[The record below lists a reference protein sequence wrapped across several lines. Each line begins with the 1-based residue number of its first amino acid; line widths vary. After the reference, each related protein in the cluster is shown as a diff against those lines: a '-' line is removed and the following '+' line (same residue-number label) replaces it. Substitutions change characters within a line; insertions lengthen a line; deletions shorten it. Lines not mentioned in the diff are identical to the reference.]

1 MYFVMLTQNPVMRH
15 GVWLK
20 NNNVHEEI
28 FTKIHS
34 YISRDVF
41 IFPPYLMFVIRSLVR
56 PHNAFSVVMFVSRD

>member
-1 MYFVMLTQNPVMRH
+1 MLIQNPVMRQ

-34 YISRDVF
+34 D
-41 IFPPYLMFVIRSLVR
+41 L
-56 PHNAFSVVMFVSRD
+56 